1 VQVQIDVNQSAAQQE
16 LVDNGRAAFFSKS
29 WLGDYPDAENYLAL
43 FYSPNFSPAG
53 PDKTHYKS
61 AEYDRLYTQAI
72 REQDAA
78 RRIELYQAMDKLVV
92 RDQPVISLYY
102 DEIIRLTQRNV
113 QGLTPNPMNQLLLE
127 RVRKK

>member
-1 VQVQIDVNQSAAQQE
+1 VQIDVNQSAAQQE

-113 QGLTPNPMNQLLLE
+113 QGLRPNPMNQLLLE

>member
-1 VQVQIDVNQSAAQQE
+1 VQIDVNQSAAQQE

-61 AEYDRLYTQAI
+61 VEYDRLYTQAI